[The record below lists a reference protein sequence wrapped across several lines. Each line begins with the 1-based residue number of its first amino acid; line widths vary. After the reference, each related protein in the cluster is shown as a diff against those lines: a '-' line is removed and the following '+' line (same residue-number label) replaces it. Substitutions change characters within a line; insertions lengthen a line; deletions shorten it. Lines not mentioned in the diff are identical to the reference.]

1 MRMIA
6 CVAAAV
12 FLGLFGP
19 YFLWRYQRYGFLLP
33 NTFYVKTGGGVLQIL
48 RGGLLAFVFWMQFG
62 LPLVPA
68 VLTMLWETGLPPARD
83 LLPRP
88 PLDWFRRHALFVFA
102 ALIVICYT
110 AYNVV
115 VGGDYMAMHRFFV
128 PVLPFLYL
136 LFGLPIALLYSRISR
151 PANRA
156 GLAALVLFTAAAT
169 FFPSTPLERSFFY
182 APPQQFGAYRG
193 VVTSRWHVRR
203 LAVIGQF
210 FNRYRRDRAESLA
223 TTAIGAVGYYAD
235 MQVFDIHGL
244 VDVHIAHMPP
254 PPDFGMARPGHG
266 RKDLPYTFALRP
278 TYVMFSRD
286 LTPEPIELWNYL
298 TPDLRPSVERE
309 YIHRSVWL
317 DDEANQEHG
326 YFTFFE
332 RRDSASR
339 RP

>member
-1 MRMIA
+1 M
-6 CVAAAV
+6 
-12 FLGLFGP
+12 
-19 YFLWRYQRYGFLLP
+19 
-33 NTFYVKTGGGVLQIL
+33 KTGGGVLQIL

-68 VLTMLWETGLPPARD
+68 VLTMLWETGVPPARD

-110 AYNVV
+110 AYNVA

-169 FFPSTPLERSFFY
+169 CFPSTPLERSFFY

-210 FNRYRRDRAESLA
+210 FNRYRRDAAESLA

-235 MQVFDIHGL
+235 MQVLDIHGL
-244 VDVHIAHMPP
+244 VDVHIAHMRAAR
-254 PPDFGMARPGHG
+254 FGMARPGHG

-286 LTPEPIELWNYL
+286 HPEADRALELSHAR
-298 TPDLRPSVERE
+298 PPPLRRARGTSIGPYGSTTRPTRNMATSHSSSTRLREPS
-309 YIHRSVWL
+309 
-317 DDEANQEHG
+317 A
-326 YFTFFE
+326 
-332 RRDSASR
+332 
-339 RP
+339 